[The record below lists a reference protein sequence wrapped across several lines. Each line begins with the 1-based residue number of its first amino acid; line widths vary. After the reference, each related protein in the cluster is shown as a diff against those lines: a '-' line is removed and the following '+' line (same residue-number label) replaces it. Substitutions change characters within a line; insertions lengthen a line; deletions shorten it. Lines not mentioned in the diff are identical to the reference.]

1 MKIQEAILGWAYST
15 FCMISYTAAFS
26 HGASLV
32 ACVDMKPRHIRAQLQ
47 NPRNSYVTI
56 YTNVSSYS
64 PGDKVPVTVRSRGDF
79 MGFLLQA
86 RRVSDDQIAGTFVSI
101 PSGSKLMSCFEG
113 ANTVTHLDKSPK
125 RNLSFVW
132 KAPQQPTGDI
142 KFFLSVVQ
150 SYFIYWERIESTI
163 VSQQTQNRT
172 LSDGNMEPAASL
184 WKPNGLEVTTTVPS
198 ITLAQHTQPVAFAV
212 VSLAGTSVTDSLE
225 SALVTTETPGDEE
238 HLLNPSP
245 LGDMAAG
252 ARGSDQGGQP
262 DQDGPHPDRD
272 QTSEPSLAVP
282 VLENFPF
289 QDDGS
294 SRNPPNRTRGDSE
307 PPCPR
312 CEEGEQVRAPRRPGG
327 RTNGPMKYACPGLA
341 VPYRGRREH
350 GAQCSRSRLSQAAG
364 RRNGPLARAR
374 HPESAKSFQAARN
387 PPRLWGRLLEAPA
400 WACSR
405 PPEPRRGPLHSHSA
419 QTHGEPGGPAENGA
433 GSLRGALTLPL
444 SSLPLLLKERPEAS
458 GPPQTGPPGAPPTAR
473 LSSSRPGGAPPDS
486 RGGAEAPAAWERPA
500 PRLSGLPEAQGGAG
514 ERGARR
520 AEAGRE
526 PGGPGLR
533 SARRGV
539 LLCLS
544 ATLGLALAAGLRR
557 LRARPCRRRGTRGSL
572 PEPDV
577 PAERDGERHCA
588 CRGSGSAA
596 SGLVRPSTTGPPPA
610 GARRAAA

>member
-1 MKIQEAILGWAYST
+1 MKIQEAIIGWAYSA
-15 FCMISYTAAFS
+15 FCMISHTEAFS

-47 NPRNSYVTI
+47 NPRSSYITI

-64 PGDKVPVTVRSRGDF
+64 PGDKIPVTVRSRGDF

-172 LSDGNMEPAASL
+172 LSDGNVEPAASL
-184 WKPNGLEVTTTVPS
+184 RKPNGLEVTTTVPS
-198 ITLAQHTQPVAFAV
+198 IPLAQHTQPVAFAV

-225 SALVTTETPGDEE
+225 PALVTTETPGHEE

-252 ARGSDQGGQP
+252 ASGSDRRRQF
-262 DQDGPHPDRD
+262 DQYGPHPGRD

-294 SRNPPNRTRGDSE
+294 SHNPPNRYWATTKWGSKAGLEPKEIKWALIGFETGRNHRNRVWTRGDSDSG
-307 PPCPR
+307 PAQPCLH
-312 CEEGEQVRAPRRPGG
+312 CEEGRQARENVGG
-327 RTNGPMKYACPGLA
+327 
-341 VPYRGRREH
+341 
-350 GAQCSRSRLSQAAG
+350 
-364 RRNGPLARAR
+364 
-374 HPESAKSFQAARN
+374 SFQGWDGE
-387 PPRLWGRLLEAPA
+387 LT
-400 WACSR
+400 
-405 PPEPRRGPLHSHSA
+405 GPFAFTFLFL
-419 QTHGEPGGPAENGA
+419 A
-433 GSLRGALTLPL
+433 G
-444 SSLPLLLKERPEAS
+444 LLLKERPEAFRLS
-458 GPPQTGPPGAPPTAR
+458 QTGPPAASLTAH
-473 LSSSRPGGAPPDS
+473 LSSSRPVMGAP
-486 RGGAEAPAAWERPA
+486 AEARHGGVPPNSSVNAKASAALKRSA
-500 PRLSGLPEAQGGAG
+500 LRLSGLPQAKSEPHGGAG
-514 ERGARR
+514 EDSTGPARP
-520 AEAGRE
+520 AEAGLE
-526 PGGPGLR
+526 PGGPVSPPGPGLL
-533 SARRGV
+533 SAQLGA

-544 ATLGLALAAGLRR
+544 ATLGMALAAGLRR
-557 LRARPCRRRGTRGSL
+557 LRAQCCRRGTQVSL
-572 PEPDV
+572 REPDI
-577 PAERDGERHCA
+577 PAERDGGETIRFQKI
-588 CRGSGSAA
+588 RENSVV
-596 SGLVRPSTTGPPPA
+596 LVQAEYNWIAPNG
-610 GARRAAA
+610 GAQRAAV